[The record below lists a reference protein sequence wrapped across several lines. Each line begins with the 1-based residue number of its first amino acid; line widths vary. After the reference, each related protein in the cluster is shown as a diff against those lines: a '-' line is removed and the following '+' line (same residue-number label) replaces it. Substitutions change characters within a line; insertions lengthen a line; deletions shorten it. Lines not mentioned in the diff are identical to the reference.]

1 MVKKTIIMVVVVIVA
16 PVADI
21 VVFFLLFL
29 PFVTLFRILSC
40 KKLFADFI
48 RA

>member
-21 VVFFLLFL
+21 VVVFLLFL